1 MSGPLFR
8 DHHDGKGETTPLV
21 ERRTA
26 GYRAPMRALSS
37 AFLASLGLLICGC
50 AGPADHSDTGASASE
65 ASTDTGS
72 TTTSVTT
79 SATTSDP
86 GTASTPATTNDP
98 SSTSTVDPTGVST
111 VDPTTDTTD
120 PTDTTGEPAPSE
132 LGELLTLDL
141 YELMFPQHDPLFSH
155 AALIAA
161 AAEYPAFASEGSA
174 DQRLRE
180 VAAFLANIGHETTGG
195 WADAPGGPYAWG
207 LYFTQEVGCE
217 GGGCTGYCDVNNV
230 QYPCAPGKTYHGRGP
245 IQLSW
250 NYNYGQAGDALG
262 EPLLAQPELVTTDG
276 AIAFRTGLWFWM
288 TAQSPKPSAHDVM
301 AGQWQPSADDM
312 AKGRAPGFGM
322 TINIINGGLECG
334 QPTNAK
340 VEDRVGFYKRF
351 TDMLAVDP
359 GPALYCDA
367 MQPY

>member
-1 MSGPLFR
+1 
-8 DHHDGKGETTPLV
+8 
-21 ERRTA
+21 
-26 GYRAPMRALSS
+26 MRARSGAL
-37 AFLASLGLLICGC
+37 LASLGLLC
-50 AGPADHSDTGASASE
+50 ACTSTADNTETGAVVSVSE
-65 ASTDTGS
+65 ASSDDGS
-72 TTTSVTT
+72 ASAGLTT
-79 SATTSDP
+79 SAASDP
-86 GTASTPATTNDP
+86 TTASTPGTTVDP
-98 SSTSTVDPTGVST
+98 SSASTVDPTS
-111 VDPTTDTTD
+111 DPTTAAG
-120 PTDTTGEPAPSE
+120 TDTGTPDNSTGEPGPSA

-141 YELMFPQHDPLFSH
+141 FELMFPQHDPLYSH
-155 AALIAA
+155 AALLAA

-174 DQRLRE
+174 DDRLRE

-262 EPLLAQPELVTTDG
+262 EPLLAQPELVATDG

-288 TAQSPKPSAHDVM
+288 TAQSPKPSAHAVM
-301 AGQWQPSADDM
+301 AGVWQPTADDL

-322 TINIINGGLECG
+322 TIDIINGGLECG

-340 VEDRVGFYKRF
+340 VEDRVGFYERF

-359 GPALYCDA
+359 GPAIYCDA

>member
-1 MSGPLFR
+1 
-8 DHHDGKGETTPLV
+8 
-21 ERRTA
+21 
-26 GYRAPMRALSS
+26 MRANPG
-37 AFLASLGLLICGC
+37 AFLLSLGLCGC
-50 AGPADHSDTGASASE
+50 AGAVDPENTGSATDASVTAANTT
-65 ASTDTGS
+65 ASTSAADL
-72 TTTSVTT
+72 TT
-79 SATTSDP
+79 SASAGDP
-86 GTASTPATTNDP
+86 TTASTPGTTAEP
-98 SSTSTVDPTGVST
+98 SSDPTVDPPGSTGN
-111 VDPTTDTTD
+111 DPTGPGPGTDTGTDTTD
-120 PTDTTGEPAPSE
+120 TSTGEPVPETLAD
-132 LGELLTLDL
+132 LLPLDL
-141 YELMFPQHDPLFSH
+141 FEAMFPEHDDLYSH
-155 AALIAA
+155 AALLAA

-174 DQRLRE
+174 DDRRRE
-180 VAAFLANIGHETTGG
+180 LAAFLANIGHETTGG
-195 WADAPGGPYAWG
+195 WPEAPGGPYAWG

-217 GGGCTGYCDVNNV
+217 NNTCVGYCDPNNV

-262 EPLLAQPELVTTDG
+262 EPLLAQPELVATDG

-288 TAQSPKPSAHDVM
+288 TEQAPKPSAHAVM
-301 AGQWQPSADDM
+301 TGQWQPNADDM

-340 VEDRVGFYKRF
+340 VEDRVGFYARF

-359 GPALYCDA
+359 GPALYCDT